1 MKLKELIGLITGL
14 LVLFGIMFGT
24 YQYFENRYALAEEV
38 KKIEKRIDY
47 KILSDQLQ
55 MIQERI
61 WKIEDRFRK
70 KQMEETTKEEL
81 RLLELKKQ
89 EAQKKLDVLE
99 KEVK

>member
-14 LVLFGIMFGT
+14 LILFGIMFGT

-55 MIQERI
+55 TTQERI
-61 WKIEDRFRK
+61 WKIEDRFQK

-81 RLLELKKQ
+81 RTLEMKKQ
-89 EAQKKLDVLE
+89 ETQKKLDTLE
-99 KEVK
+99 KEIK

>member
-1 MKLKELIGLITGL
+1 MKIKEFIGLITGIL
-14 LVLFGIMFGT
+14 ILFGIMFGT

-61 WKIEDRFRK
+61 WKIEDRFQK
-70 KQMEETTKEEL
+70 KKMEETTKEEM
-81 RLLELKKQ
+81 RALEMKKQ
-89 EAQKKLDVLE
+89 ETQKKLDVLE